1 MSAVAPILLQAIVDD
16 AERPA
21 LVAASQ
27 QLEECLNAATPSRRH
42 IRLEFA
48 SAFAAIQTRAPTT
61 VIVASLLP
69 EVARDE
75 PLSSIEA
82 RWRSQLSVLTT
93 EPAPSVFLCTV
104 FRHVARNTPAPSS
117 NGGESEIRERI
128 RRLNLFALE
137 LSHDTGIGIIDID
150 RALAHIGARQLGADY
165 RLASPIAAEVAAH
178 TIVGSILSAG
188 LDDTVA
194 PEVLH
199 GAAQFQGALWQIG
212 TLLQRRLGQ
221 R

>member
-1 MSAVAPILLQAIVDD
+1 MSAVAPILLQAVVDD

-27 QLEECLNAATPSRRH
+27 QLEECLNAATPGRRH
-42 IRLEFA
+42 IGLEFA

-82 RWRSQLSVLTT
+82 RWRSQLSAVTT
-93 EPAPSVFLCTV
+93 AAAPSVFLCTV
-104 FRHVARNTPAPSS
+104 FRHVARDAPAPS
-117 NGGESEIRERI
+117 NGGGAKIRERI

-150 RALAHIGARQLGADY
+150 RALAHIGARLLGADY

-178 TIVGSILSAG
+178 TIVGSILLAG
-188 LDDTVA
+188 LDDAVA

>member
-1 MSAVAPILLQAIVDD
+1 MSTITPILLQAVVDD

-27 QLEECLNAATPSRRH
+27 QLDECLNAATPGRH
-42 IRLEFA
+42 EIRLEFA
-48 SAFAAIQTRAPTT
+48 SAFAAVRTRVPTT

-82 RWRSQLSVLTT
+82 RWRSQLSALSTG
-93 EPAPSVFLCTV
+93 PAPSVFLCTV
-104 FRHVARNTPAPSS
+104 FRHVARDAPAPPKS
-117 NGGESEIRERI
+117 GESEMRERI

-137 LSHDTGIGIIDID
+137 LSHDTGIGIIDLD
-150 RALAHIGARQLGADY
+150 RALAHIGARVLAADY
-165 RLASPIAAEVAAH
+165 RLAGRIAAEVAAH
-178 TIVGSILSAG
+178 AIVGSILLAG
-188 LDDTVA
+188 LDDAVA

>member
-1 MSAVAPILLQAIVDD
+1 MSPVAPIVLQAVVDD

-27 QLEECLNAATPSRRH
+27 QLHECLNAATPSGRE

-61 VIVASLLP
+61 VIVASLHP

-75 PLSSIEA
+75 PLSSIEV
-82 RWRSQLSVLTT
+82 RWRSQLSFLTT
-93 EPAPSVFLCTV
+93 GPAPAVFLCTV
-104 FRHVARNTPAPSS
+104 FRHVARNAPAPST
-117 NGGESEIRERI
+117 GDGSETRERI

-150 RALAHIGARQLGADY
+150 RALAHIGARLLGADY
-165 RLASPIAAEVAAH
+165 RLAGSVAAEIAAH
-178 TIVGSILSAG
+178 TIVGSILLAG
-188 LDDTVA
+188 LDDAVA

-199 GAAQFQGALWQIG
+199 RAAQFQGPLWQIG